1 MYSSQESSSNG
12 TGRADDAIL
21 HSELERVIDD
31 ITQKID
37 ELVAVDPHDHN
48 GADLLSTLVT
58 LNRQQQRFSAAYA
71 QLARAYDA
79 SKAWAET
86 GAKSA
91 ASLLAFRCRMPAG
104 DAKAH
109 VRLGRALE
117 RMPEVADSLARG
129 DVGVY
134 HARQLARLA
143 TNRRTADAFAHDEH
157 VLVGYAETQ
166 EWPTF
171 YRSVIYWEQQADP
184 DGVEQQAGSD
194 EMLRRVHLSDGLHGT
209 GILDGELTAIG
220 NATVKTAL
228 ERIHDEMFRDEW
240 ARLKQRLGR
249 DPQLCEL
256 ERTPAQR
263 RHDALV
269 EMANRAMTAPA
280 NGKRPAPLVTVL
292 VGYETFAGRICQLAD
307 QTVVTPGTV
316 AKLLLDDALI
326 ERVVFDGPSRVIDV
340 GQARCFTGALRRAIE
355 VRDRECQSPGCH
367 VPYPHCEVDHTR
379 PYSQGG
385 PTTQDNGRLRCGHHN
400 RFKGNGTGRE
410 PPDPEAQ

>member
-1 MYSSQESSSNG
+1 MYSSQGSSSEG
-12 TGRADDAIL
+12 TGSVDSVTTNSALDHVL
-21 HSELERVIDD
+21 YT
-31 ITQKID
+31 ITQGIDALLTLDHQDHGGD
-37 ELVAVDPHDHN
+37 ELLDA
-48 GADLLSTLVT
+48 LVV
-58 LNRQQQRFSAAYA
+58 LNRQQQRLSAAYA
-71 QLARAYDA
+71 QLMRAYDT

-91 ASLLAFRCRMPAG
+91 ASLLAYRSRMPAG

-117 RMPEVADSLARG
+117 RMPHVADSLTRG
-129 DVGVY
+129 DIGVY
-134 HARQLARLA
+134 HARKLARLA
-143 TNRRTADAFAHDEH
+143 TNRRTSEAFAADEH

-166 EWPTF
+166 EWPAF
-171 YRSVIYWEQQADP
+171 CRSVIYWEQEADP

-194 EMLRRVHLSDGLHGT
+194 ETLRRVHLSDGLHGT
-209 GILDGELTAIG
+209 GILDGELTAVA

-228 ERIHDEMFRDEW
+228 ERIHDEFFRAEW
-240 ARLKQRLGR
+240 ARVKDRLGR
-249 DPQLCEL
+249 DPQISEL

-269 EMANRAMTAPA
+269 EMANRAMTVPH

-307 QTVVTPGTV
+307 QTIVTPGTV
-316 AKLLLDDALI
+316 AKLLDDALI

-355 VRDRECQSPGCH
+355 VRDRECQWPGCH
-367 VPYPHCEVDHTR
+367 VPYPHCEVDHTQ
-379 PYSQGG
+379 PYSHGG

-400 RFKGNGTGRE
+400 RHKGNGTGRH
-410 PPDPEAQ
+410 PPDPD